1 MNYNNLIEDYLSSK
15 GVYPA
20 KKYKNYSMYHAPYR
34 KDRIPSMKVQGD
46 VFMDFGTG
54 VGGGLKK
61 LKELMNEVDQ
71 LYIPNTKKSK
81 NAGSGSRKSNP
92 FHIIDKKVIGTNRL
106 LNNYLKARCI
116 DLDIANQYCQEIYYT
131 NGKKSF
137 FAIGLPTVNENSF
150 SIRNSFFKGKIGN
163 GVSYFQNG
171 FIGKNLK
178 IFEGMF
184 SMLSYFQSFKYNDC
198 DLLKGDILVLNSLS
212 NLNLISSYVDEY
224 EELHLMLDRDK
235 SGYHASQKVLMEY
248 PHAIDCSEL
257 YDGYIDMNDM
267 LVARYKMIENLKSMV
282 FKKR

>member
-34 KDRIPSMKVQGD
+34 KDRSPSMKVQGD

-54 VGGGLKK
+54 DGGGLKK

-81 NAGSGSRKSNP
+81 NAGSGSRKSTP
-92 FHIIDKKVIGTNRL
+92 FHVIDKKVIGTNPF

-116 DLDIANQYCQEIYYT
+116 DLDIAAQYCQEIYYT

-137 FAIGLPTVNENSF
+137 FAIGLPTVHENYF

-171 FIGKNLK
+171 FLGKNLK

-184 SMLSYFQSFKYNDC
+184 SMLSYFQSFKDNDF
-198 DLLKGDILVLNSLS
+198 DLLKGDVLVLNSLS
-212 NLNLISSYVDEY
+212 NLSHIRSYVDKY
-224 EELHLMLDRDK
+224 AELHLMLDRDE
-235 SGYHASQKVLMEY
+235 SGYNATQKVLMDY
-248 PHAIDCSEL
+248 PHAIDCSEI
-257 YDGYIDMNDM
+257 YNGYVDMNDM
-267 LVARYKMIENLKSMV
+267 LRGRSKMIENLKSMV
-282 FKKR
+282 SKKR

>member
-34 KDRIPSMKVQGD
+34 EDRTPSMKVQGD

-54 VGGGLKK
+54 IGGGLKK
-61 LKELMNEVDQ
+61 LKELMNEVGQ
-71 LYIPNTKKSK
+71 FYIPKTKKYK
-81 NAGSGSRKSNP
+81 NLGSRKSSP
-92 FHIIDKKVIGTNRL
+92 FNVIDKKVIGTNPL

-116 DLDIANQYCQEIYYT
+116 DLDIAAQYCQEIYYT
-131 NGKKSF
+131 NGEKSF
-137 FAIGLPTVNENSF
+137 FAIGLPTVNKNYF

-171 FIGKNLK
+171 YLGKNLK

-198 DLLKGDILVLNSLS
+198 DLLKGDVLVLNSLS
-212 NLNLISSYVDEY
+212 NLNNIRSYVDKY
-224 EELHLMLDRDK
+224 AELHLMLDRDE
-235 SGYHASQKVLMEY
+235 SGYNASQKVLMEY
-248 PHAIDCSEL
+248 PHAIDCSEI
-257 YDGYIDMNDM
+257 YNGYVDMNDM
-267 LVARYKMIENLKSMV
+267 LIGRSKMIENLKIMV
-282 FKKR
+282 SKKR